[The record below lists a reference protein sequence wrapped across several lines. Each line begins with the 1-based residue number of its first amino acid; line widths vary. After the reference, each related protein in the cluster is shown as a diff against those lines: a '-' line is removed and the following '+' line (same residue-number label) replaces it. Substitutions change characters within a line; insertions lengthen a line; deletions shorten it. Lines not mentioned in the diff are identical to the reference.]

1 MPQSRH
7 CILAPGMRGGRH
19 GGASWHPF
27 PATHIRG
34 RRRIPDPVHTYVRDQ
49 DPLSS
54 PAVQLAAGAHPSA
67 SVQTT
72 APTTEDPSPYARFRM
87 KKYCLIREARY
98 AKISSV
104 LFIFNETG
112 S

>member
-1 MPQSRH
+1 MVVH
-7 CILAPGMRGGRH
+7 LGTHFLLHILGEDEGFML
-19 GGASWHPF
+19 
-27 PATHIRG
+27 HISA
-34 RRRIPDPVHTYVRDQ
+34 
-49 DPLSS
+49 L
-54 PAVQLAAGAHPSA
+54 VQP
-67 SVQTT
+67 T